1 VRRERPSAW
10 WANEFVSAR
19 RGKLY
24 LGNVPADEV
33 AQRFGT
39 PLFCYGRERVAANF
53 RAVRDAFSSRLHLPV
68 RISYALK
75 ANPHPDILKTLRRQG
90 AGIDAVSPEE
100 VEAALA
106 AGFSPGRILFTGTSV
121 SRLDLAR
128 MMAVPGLTITIDALE
143 QLDIMRD
150 IAPRRSG
157 RGRIRV
163 SVRWN
168 PGIGGGFNPKVVT
181 AGRVTSSG
189 IPIKFGLDEPKV
201 AVAFER
207 AARLGFKAVGF
218 HQHLG
223 SGWTLDD
230 LPAVRSAV
238 ERMVRKAAELEARGV
253 RLEFL
258 DFGGGFGPRYRPGQ
272 RLFPV
277 DRYAALIGA
286 SLSRAGLRVQAV
298 CFEPGRS
305 LVADAGVLL
314 LRVEYVKE
322 SYGHLFAC
330 VNSGTFNSVARPA
343 IYTEAQH
350 PLVNASRVSG
360 GPRRRLTVAG
370 NLCESGD
377 VFGKNVLLPLP
388 RRGEILAVLL
398 AGAYCRSMAS
408 RFNLRPIPRE
418 VLL

>member
-1 VRRERPSAW
+1 MW
-10 WANEFVSAR
+10 WENGFVTAR

-24 LGNVPADEV
+24 LGDRTAEEF
-33 AQRFGT
+33 ARKHGT
-39 PLFCYGRERVAANF
+39 PLFCYGRDRVVANF
-53 RAVRDAFSSRLHLPV
+53 RSLRDTFSSRIQLPV

-75 ANPHPDILKTLRRQG
+75 ANSHPGILKTLRRQG
-90 AGIDAVSPEE
+90 AGIDAVSPSE

-106 AGFSPGRILFTGTSV
+106 AGFPPDRILFTGTSV
-121 SRLDLAR
+121 SRRDLER

-143 QLDIMRD
+143 QLDIMRA
-150 IAPRRSG
+150 IAPRRPK
-157 RGRIRV
+157 RGGIRV

-181 AGRVTSSG
+181 AGRVTPSG

-201 AVAFER
+201 TVAFER
-207 AARLGFKAVGF
+207 AASLGFKPVGF

-223 SGWTLDD
+223 SGWVREDFPTI
-230 LPAVRSAV
+230 RSAV
-238 ERMVRKAAELEARGV
+238 EKMVNKAVELEARGF

-258 DFGGGFGPRYRPGQ
+258 DFGGGFGPRYRPTQ
-272 RLFPV
+272 RVFPV
-277 DRYAALIGA
+277 ERYATLLGA
-286 SLSRAGLRVQAV
+286 SVSRAGLGVKAV
-298 CFEPGRS
+298 CVEPGRS

-314 LRVEYVKE
+314 LRVEYIKE

-343 IYTEAQH
+343 IYTEAYH
-350 PLVNASRVSG
+350 PVVNASRVSAR
-360 GPRRRLTVAG
+360 PRRRITVAG

-377 VFGKNVLLPLP
+377 VFGKNVLLPIP
-388 RRGEILAVLL
+388 RRGDILAVLL

-408 RFNLRPIPRE
+408 HFNLRDIPQE